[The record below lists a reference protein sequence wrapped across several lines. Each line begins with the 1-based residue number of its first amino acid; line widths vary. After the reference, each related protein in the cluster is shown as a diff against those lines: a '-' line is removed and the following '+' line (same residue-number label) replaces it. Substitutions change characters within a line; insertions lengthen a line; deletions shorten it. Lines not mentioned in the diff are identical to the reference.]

1 MKRIFARTAQP
12 TIPKNITTLY
22 LLGDDNA
29 SK

>member
-1 MKRIFARTAQP
+1 MNKIFKKPQQSV
-12 TIPKNITTLY
+12 PKIITTLY